1 MIEGLSAALILSA
14 AFLGILV
21 VPEAAV
27 RRGKLSTDI
36 SRRLAHVLSGL
47 FAVVMWGLF
56 SPFVFLVCLLLLLAV
71 ITLSY
76 AKNVLRSVHN
86 VKRKTKGEIY
96 LPLGVLVAFIVADG
110 NPAIFIPAVLIMAFA
125 DTAAGVASDIRRL
138 GRPSRAGSALFFGI
152 AFAILIYFTA
162 TSVIGGLIIAGILTI
177 AEKVS
182 PFGSDNLTVP
192 FAAAVLLA
200 L

>member
-1 MIEGLSAALILSA
+1 MIEGLGAALLLSA
-14 AFLGILV
+14 AFLGILA
-21 VPEAAV
+21 VPEVLV

-36 SRRLAHVLSGL
+36 SRRLAHILSGL

-76 AKNVLRSVHN
+76 TKNVLRSVHN

-96 LPLGVLVAFIVADG
+96 LPLGILVAFIVADG
-110 NPAIFIPAVLIMAFA
+110 NPAIFIPAVLIMTFA

-138 GRPSRAGSALFFGI
+138 GRPSKTGSMLFFGI
-152 AFAILIYFTA
+152 AFVILMYFTA
-162 TSVIGGLIIAGILTI
+162 ISVVGGIVIASILTI
-177 AEKVS
+177 TEKVS
-182 PFGSDNLTVP
+182 PFGSDNLAVP
-192 FAAAVLLA
+192 LAAAVLLA